1 MRKTKRKER
10 KIKLKEKKERK
21 KQNKIRKKNKILTH
35 KAKNWKN
42 AKTFNLKKLKI
53 KFNLN
58 NITLPFISNKNVYIK
73 IYKFVKKKFST

>member
-21 KQNKIRKKNKILTH
+21 KQNKIRKKNKIL
-35 KAKNWKN
+35 
-42 AKTFNLKKLKI
+42 KTFNLKKLKI